1 MALQVKDLSPTVGA
15 EVQADLGM
23 LLSGDEGSA
32 FQELLLSKGM
42 LLFRDVDVDDDQL
55 LTFAKT
61 LGVVRKEGHNPV
73 NSVNF
78 TKKGQ
83 ALQQAYMHLTFYWHV
98 DSTYEDDP
106 PLGAILVPR
115 SLPAPGIGDT
125 EFVSTCA
132 AYDSLSD
139 ADKAL
144 IEDLEVVHTMTAF
157 GSKIEADLPPEF
169 RESWVNFPERTF
181 PMVRPQ
187 HRTGRKALTLGS
199 SADRVVGMDPA
210 ESMALIRRLNAH
222 LVRPETVLRH
232 AWRMGDVLIWDNTST
247 MHRAIA
253 YPQDSGRKHA
263 RVQFYADEY
272 KGDLSE
278 FGDKKETLVRIR
290 SGPE

>member
-1 MALQVKDLSPTVGA
+1 MALQVRDLSPTVGA
-15 EVQADLGM
+15 EVQADLAM

-32 FQELLLSKGM
+32 FQDL

-61 LGVVRKEGHNPV
+61 LGVVRQERHNPV

-83 ALQQAYMHLTFYWHV
+83 ALQQAYMQLTFYWHV

-115 SLPAPGIGDT
+115 SLPAPGVGDT

-132 AYDSLSD
+132 AYDSLPD

-157 GSKIEADLPPEF
+157 ASKIEADLPPGF
-169 RESWVNFPERTF
+169 RESWGNFPERTF

-210 ESMALIRRLNAH
+210 EGAALIRRLNAH
-222 LVRPETVLRH
+222 LVRPEMVLRH
-232 AWRMGDVLIWDNTST
+232 QWRMGDVLIWDNTGS
-247 MHRAIA
+247 MHRVL
-253 YPQDSGRKHA
+253 PFDKSCGRRLH
-263 RVQFYADEY
+263 RV
-272 KGDLSE
+272 
-278 FGDKKETLVRIR
+278 TLTGEE
-290 SGPE
+290 SLAQAA

>member
-1 MALQVKDLSPTVGA
+1 MALKVKDLSPTVGA
-15 EVQADLGM
+15 EVQADLAM

-32 FQELLLSKGM
+32 FQDLLLSKGV
-42 LLFRDVDVDDDQL
+42 LLFRDVAVDDDQL
-55 LTFAKT
+55 LTFART
-61 LGVVRKEGHNPV
+61 LGVVRKEQHNPV
-73 NSVNF
+73 NSVHF
-78 TKKGQ
+78 TRKGHE
-83 ALQQAYMHLTFYWHV
+83 LQQAYMHLTFYWHV

-115 SLPAPGIGDT
+115 SLPSPGEGDT

-132 AYDSLSD
+132 GYESLSD

-144 IEDLEVVHTMTAF
+144 IENLKVVHSMTAS
-157 GSKIEADLPPEF
+157 GSAVEAELPAEF
-169 RESWVNFPERTF
+169 RESWSNFPERIL

-210 ESMALIRRLNAH
+210 ESAALIRRLNAH
-222 LVRPETVLRH
+222 LVRPEMVLRH
-232 AWRMGDVLIWDNTST
+232 RWRMGDVLIWDNTST

-272 KGDLSE
+272 KGDMSE
-278 FGDKKETLVRIR
+278 FGDNKATLVTMR
-290 SGPE
+290 SGPA